1 MPNEWWGRMENFIFE
16 AVEENCRGQRDNIFQ
31 DSSKKKK
38 KIIVVSSAWIY
49 PTLLP
54 KGTFCF
60 SVCMCIRFSSSY
72 IPFHKKCE
80 EWLYNKKNYGW
91 RWKHM
96 GDKDTREGRTNG
108 SDLVTEQENG
118 SFSQEERGNET
129 VLEADCGPLQCCALS
144 VSSPCSPWEGW
155 GAWWVSAQ
163 DTRSEKRW
171 NRQFWKKGLI
181 SNQLSQIE
189 EV

>member
-1 MPNEWWGRMENFIFE
+1 M
-16 AVEENCRGQRDNIFQ
+16 
-31 DSSKKKK
+31 
-38 KIIVVSSAWIY
+38 VSSAWIY

-96 GDKDTREGRTNG
+96 GDKDTREGRTKRLRP
-108 SDLVTEQENG
+108 SDRAREWE
-118 SFSQEERGNET
+118 FFPRGNGEWNCAGSRLWSFP
-129 VLEADCGPLQCCALS
+129 VLCTFSVQSLQSLGG
-144 VSSPCSPWEGW
+144 V
-155 GAWWVSAQ
+155 
-163 DTRSEKRW
+163 RSLVCICTGQMIRERMEQPVFKER
-171 NRQFWKKGLI
+171 NNVKPTTLPE
-181 SNQLSQIE
+181 IE
-189 EV
+189 EG